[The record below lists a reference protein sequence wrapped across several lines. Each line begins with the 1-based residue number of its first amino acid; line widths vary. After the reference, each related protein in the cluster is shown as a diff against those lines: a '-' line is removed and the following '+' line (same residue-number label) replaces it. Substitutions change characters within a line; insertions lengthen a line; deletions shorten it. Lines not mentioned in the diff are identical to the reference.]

1 MIKQNIVYIMR
12 KKIIVIFIFCLVL
25 IRKDI
30 LASSSI
36 QDVNSSH
43 IGVYTIN
50 NFRSLY
56 EENSK
61 EKVPIASITKVM
73 TAITCIENISD
84 LNEEVTVDLPQV
96 KKFYDED
103 YSVAGLKDKQKI
115 SYYDLIATMLLPSGA
130 DSAACIGINVFG
142 DYSKFISAM
151 NEKAKEIG
159 MNDTSFAN
167 TIGSDDV
174 NNYSTVY
181 DLALMM
187 KYALSN
193 NNIKKFLTEKE
204 YTIKDG
210 TITVHNALFQLA
222 DIYKVDVSNITGGK
236 TGMTENARYCLA
248 SYSENQEEP
257 LICIVLGSEI
267 KKGTLYHLSDTQ
279 NVFGYIR
286 QNYAM
291 KNIISKDDAI
301 LKLPVYH
308 AREKEVD
315 VSSAEDVKLLM
326 NNNEV
331 VDKEKIRVEY
341 NGVNELSS
349 KNMVGEIIGKVKI
362 YYDNMYIKEVDVIL
376 NNKICFNIFKCSNY
390 NLKGIIF
397 ISILILFFIG
407 YVYLKLKYNSIKEQR
422 KRKYKGF
429 QNI

>member
-130 DSAACIGINVFG
+130 DSAACIGLNVFG

-286 QNYAM
+286 QNYTM

-301 LKLPVYH
+301 LKLPVYQ

-349 KNMVGEIIGKVKI
+349 KNMVGEIIGKAKI